1 MVSPIEDQIAEVF
14 WIQKSSLSRLKNT
27 TYKERIDKLKS
38 IEKYMI
44 SHKQGYW
51 CTVFKTNHCS
61 LCLVINVTNISI
73 FLKSVHH

>member
-27 TYKERIDKLKS
+27 THKERIDKLRS

-44 SHKQGYW
+44 SHKKELFDALYDD
-51 CTVFKTNHCS
+51 FKKPS
-61 LCLVINVTNISI
+61 SEVILAELLGVSI
-73 FLKSVHH
+73 Y